1 MKEAEQLGTY
11 SKNKCKH
18 FSDNLLISNTFSLLI
33 QDSSPFIW
41 LSPTTAPVLLLGR
54 GSVLSFTLRATHLPQ
69 GKEFPGRDRCLFS
82 ENKPLSPNT
91 MTHPRLYSSLHYW
104 IFFFFF
110 WQRSHNSGIYAKIIK
125 QRLPL
130 KVPIH
135 HASPPILPF
144 LRLTTCQPACTHVCS
159 KVFAML
165 LQLLCRLPGRGDS
178 LLTTKNASSGLEVAE
193 NILTYWQRHHR
204 VRIVMLRT

>member
-1 MKEAEQLGTY
+1 MLVLREQAIIP
-11 SKNKCKH
+11 KH
-18 FSDNLLISNTFSLLI
+18 NDTSQALQQLALLDL
-33 QDSSPFIW
+33 
-41 LSPTTAPVLLLGR
+41 
-54 GSVLSFTLRATHLPQ
+54 
-69 GKEFPGRDRCLFS
+69 
-82 ENKPLSPNT
+82 
-91 MTHPRLYSSLHYW
+91 
-104 IFFFFF
+104 FFFF